1 MKAQRAGFTLI
12 EMVVTIAIAGIL
24 AALAAPSFRD
34 TIMNSRISSDAS
46 GLISDLA
53 LARSEAAKRGSAV
66 SVCISSDGLTCTGT
80 DWASGRLVFTD
91 TGTVGTIDGT
101 DTVLRVS
108 GALTG
113 NTLTSSDFT
122 NTVTYAGTGVVAGF
136 SSGTTGAFTVCR
148 SGYIGRIISISVTG
162 RVSTDKTGSNCS

>member
-1 MKAQRAGFTLI
+1 MVSYLI
-12 EMVVTIAIAGIL
+12 LHWRVARQQKRECRIGL
-24 AALAAPSFRD
+24 HQFR
-34 TIMNSRISSDAS
+34 
-46 GLISDLA
+46 
-53 LARSEAAKRGSAV
+53 RSHLHW
-66 SVCISSDGLTCTGT
+66 D
-80 DWASGRLVFTD
+80 DWAGGRLVFTD

-136 SSGTTGAFTVCR
+136 SSGTTGAFTLCR

-162 RVSTDKTGSNCS
+162 RVSTDKTGSNCP